1 MKKFSLLCL
10 LFSTALLH
18 AQVNY
23 TANDKVVPYTGKFR
37 MGINMGYYP
46 GWDNKTLAD
55 IAAGNAQTGQLG
67 VGARGNR
74 TGLYEIVLDYYGY
87 GLVEPDIAHWQSLG
101 MGEFTAIL
109 GGPAPTHQDYSQHC
123 PGQFSS
129 MFANL
134 YTPVWDGGLNGTP
147 YNDNNYWAAY
157 VYKAA
162 SRYKDQVRFWEIWN
176 EPGFDLTGNLGW
188 RDDQYPNNW
197 WKEGPNP
204 CDYILRAPIYHYI
217 RTLRVAYEVIKTVDP
232 DGYVCLG
239 SVGYQSLLNA
249 ILSNTDNPS
258 MGDVSA
264 DYPLM
269 GGAYFDCISFHSY
282 PHFDGSTTNYGLNI
296 FRRHSDAAADGLN
309 YYRGYYQ
316 EILDK
321 YGYDGKKY
329 PKKEWIVTEINSPR
343 KAYSGPFFGGK
354 DAQINHIMKAFMVG
368 KIDHFN
374 QLHTFQLSDQRT
386 EAASNYEFHQMGL
399 YQTITGGPY
408 SAVVND
414 EGKALKTMTDLIY
427 NTEYDAAQTAAMN
440 LPAGVRGY
448 AWKRPDG
455 TYVYSIWART
465 TVDLSEAA
473 SAQYS
478 FPASFNFNKI
488 TKYTWDY
495 GYTGTTQSV
504 NGQGIVLDA
513 RPVFFTANEP
523 VTACTMSATV
533 SPAVCND
540 NGTPAN
546 PADDTYSFNVTVSGS
561 NTSGSW
567 STLIG
572 GKVFSGT
579 VGVAKN
585 MGPFNIAQGG
595 VSFIVRDQFKD
606 LCETSVNVS
615 APATC
620 SNGGTT
626 TTGVYCASKG
636 DFPWH
641 EWIEGVAVA
650 GLKSTSGKS
659 QYSDFT
665 AQTAVLAPGSSNP
678 VTLTAGFSWFT
689 QSEYWRVWID
699 FDKNGKFEPTE
710 VVFQGQQPK
719 PADGT
724 LSAAFNGTLTIPA
737 GVAAGTTRMRV
748 SMKHDAYADPCE
760 TFANGETEDY
770 TVRIDGTTTGG
781 GGGGTTTTTPN
792 CATKSDFPW
801 HEWISNV
808 QIANINQKSDKAPY
822 TLYTATANLK
832 AGSTYPLALTT
843 GFSWFAYDEYWKV
856 WIDYDRDGLLE
867 EPGELAFSGQLA
879 KPADGT
885 PEAKISGSFTVP
897 TGTAPGTTRMRVS
910 MKRGAY
916 ASPCE
921 VIPFGEVEDY
931 TVVIEPSLR
940 PVISTASKATA
951 LYDLSLYPNPASH
964 SVMLNLNK
972 YAGMAAKVQ
981 LLDALGR
988 VVKTVDLGT
997 SAPLV
1002 YEISL
1007 EGVPAGQYFVQL
1019 RAADQPPV
1027 AKKLIV
1033 E

>member
-1 MKKFSLLCL
+1 MKNVYL
-10 LFSTALLH
+10 LFLLTWTVSLH
-18 AQVNY
+18 GQVNY

-55 IAAGNAQTGQLG
+55 IAAGNPQTGQPG
-67 VGARGNR
+67 IGARGNR
-74 TGLYEIVLDYYGY
+74 TGLYEIILDYYGY
-87 GLVEPDIAHWQSLG
+87 GLVEPDMAHWQSLG

-109 GGPAPTHQDYSQHC
+109 GGPSPTHQDYSQHC

-162 SRYKDQVRFWEIWN
+162 SQYKDQVRFWEIWN

-197 WKEGPNP
+197 WKEGPEP

-217 RTLRVAYEVIKTVDP
+217 RTLRIAYDVIKTVDP

-249 ILSNTDNPS
+249 ILSNTDNPN
-258 MGDVSA
+258 MGDIAA
-264 DYPLM
+264 DYPLT

-354 DAQINHIMKAFMVG
+354 EAQINHIMKAFMVG

-374 QLHTFQLSDQRT
+374 QLHIFQLSDQRT

-408 SAVVND
+408 SVVVND
-414 EGKALKTMTDLIY
+414 EGKALKTMTDLLY
-427 NTEYDAAQTAAMN
+427 NTEYDAAQTALMN
-440 LPAGVRGY
+440 LPVGVRGY

-455 TYVYSIWART
+455 TYIYSLWART
-465 TVDLSEAA
+465 VIDLSEAA
-473 SAQYS
+473 SAKYS
-478 FPASFNFNKI
+478 FPASFNFGKI
-488 TKYTWDY
+488 TKYTWNY
-495 GYTGTTQSV
+495 GYTATTQQV
-504 NGQGIVLDA
+504 NSLDIELDA

-523 VTACTMSATV
+523 VAACALSAAA
-533 SPAVCND
+533 SDIACND
-540 NGTPAN
+540 NGTPSN
-546 PADDTYSFNVTVSGS
+546 PSDDTYTFSLLVNGS
-561 NTSGSW
+561 NSSGKW

-572 GKVFSGT
+572 GKVFSGN
-579 VGVAKN
+579 VGTAAKV
-585 MGPFNIAQGG
+585 GPFAIAQGG
-595 VSFIVRDQFKD
+595 VSFVVRDQFRD
-606 LCETSVNVS
+606 ICETTVNVK

-620 SNGGTT
+620 STGGTT
-626 TTGVYCASKG
+626 TSGTYCASKG

-641 EWIEGVAVA
+641 DWIEGVAVA
-650 GLKSTSGKS
+650 NLKSTSGKS

-665 AQTAVLAPGSSNP
+665 AQTAVLAPGSSH
-678 VTLTAGFSWFT
+678 VLTLTAGFSWFT

-699 FDKNGKFEPTE
+699 LNRNGQFESGE
-710 VVFQGQQPK
+710 VVFQGQQAK

-724 LSAAFNGTLTIPA
+724 LSAPFSGTLVIPA
-737 GVAAGTTRMRV
+737 GTTTGTTRMRV
-748 SMKHDAYADPCE
+748 SMKRDGYADPCE

-770 TVRIDGTTTGG
+770 TVRIDGITTG

-792 CATKSDFPW
+792 CASKSDFPW
-801 HEWISNV
+801 HEWISGV
-808 QIANINQKSDKAPY
+808 QVANLNQKSDKAPY
-822 TLYTATANLK
+822 TLQTAAANLK
-832 AGSTYPLALTT
+832 VGTSYPLTLTT
-843 GFSWFAYDEYWKV
+843 SFSWFTYDEYWKV
-856 WIDYDRDGLLE
+856 WIDYDRNGAFE
-867 EPGELAFSGQLA
+867 ESSELVFSGQLA
-879 KPADGT
+879 KPANGT
-885 PEAKISGSFTVP
+885 TEAKISGSFTVP
-897 TGTAPGTTRMRVS
+897 AGTAPGNTRMRVS
-910 MKRGAY
+910 MKRDAY
-916 ASPCE
+916 AAACE
-921 VIPFGEVEDY
+921 TLPFGEVEDY
-931 TVVIEPSLR
+931 PVVIEPTLR
-940 PVISTASKATA
+940 PVIGTASKTVPAA
-951 LYDLSLYPNPASH
+951 DLSLYPNPAAH
-964 SVMLNLNK
+964 SVLINLNQ
-972 YAGMAAKVQ
+972 YTGLPGKVL

-988 VVKTVDLGT
+988 VVKTADLGDA
-997 SAPLV
+997 APLV
-1002 YEISL
+1002 YELSL
-1007 EGVPAGQYFVQL
+1007 AGIAAGQYFVQL
-1019 RAADQPPV
+1019 RAAGQVPV
-1027 AKKLIV
+1027 TKKLTV